1 MPAIRASIAVV
12 AVVAI
17 AGMGMAGAE
26 GAGAATRKPAPKP
39 PAMLRAA
46 CKGTLVAS
54 TTGTVQSN
62 AVTEASG
69 IAASGRVNDVY
80 WVHNDSGDSA
90 RVFAI
95 GGDGRD
101 LGEYDLADATAV
113 DWEDIDVGPGPAS
126 GVSYIYIGDIGDNA
140 QNRPSVVVYRVRE
153 PLANPDA
160 PAPPPQTLSAA
171 DALTFTY
178 PDGPHDAEALIVDPV
193 RGDIYIVTKD
203 LIAGRAQVFRAPPN
217 LEGGTTTMLTQV
229 ATLSLGPLRGVTGG
243 DVTRAGDVVAL
254 RTYFSVV
261 LFPRP
266 AGQPLAKAFSEKS
279 CAGAAPRFGAL
290 GTGSERQGEAIG
302 FTQNGRAYL
311 TLSEGEHTEVHRFA
325 VP

>member
-1 MPAIRASIAVV
+1 
-12 AVVAI
+12 
-17 AGMGMAGAE
+17 MAGAE
-26 GAGAATRKPAPKP
+26 GAGAATRKPAPKS
-39 PAMLRAA
+39 PAVLRAA

-69 IAASGRVNDVY
+69 IAASGRVDDVY

-113 DWEDIDVGPGPAS
+113 DWEDIDVGPGPAP
-126 GVSYIYIGDIGDNA
+126 GVSYIYVGDIGDNA

-153 PLANPDA
+153 PLVNPDA
-160 PAPPPQTLSAA
+160 PAPPPQTLSGV

-243 DVTRAGDVVAL
+243 DVTRTGDVAAL

-261 LFPRP
+261 LFPTPGRAT
-266 AGQPLAKAFSEKS
+266 AGQGVLREVVRGRGAPVRRA
-279 CAGAAPRFGAL
+279 AAPDRSA
-290 GTGSERQGEAIG
+290 RVEAIG
-302 FTQNGRAYL
+302 FTQQRPGLPDPQRGRA
-311 TLSEGEHTEVHRFA
+311 HRS
-325 VP
+325 PPLRRRP